1 MLFSISWRNVWR
13 NKLRSGVIITAIAL
27 GICAGVFSSAFYKG
41 MADQRIDKVINTE
54 LSHIQIHQFDFR
66 QANDINK
73 FIPNAKDIARDIS
86 SMDEVLGASYRII
99 IFSMI
104 SSAET
109 AAGVKIAGIDPEVEK
124 TVSNLHSKLIEGNYF
139 EEKRRNPLLIAR
151 KLAEKLKIKLGSK
164 AVITV
169 QDIDNN
175 ITAGA
180 FRVVGI
186 FDTQNNAFDESN
198 IFVRHKD
205 LSRLMNLPN
214 SSGHEIA
221 ILAENNESVNNLQQL
236 LKNNN
241 KDLEILSWIELS
253 PEMSY
258 LNEVMDLFMYIF
270 IIIILFALLFGII
283 NTMLMVVLE
292 RVKELGMLMAIG
304 MNKLKVFKMIVI
316 ETIMLSLTGGVF
328 GIILGVLVSKYFET
342 HKIDLSMWGDTYSDL
357 GYDPFVYTSLHPSL
371 LINVTIMVIF
381 TGILASLYPA
391 YKALQNDPADALRI
405 E

>member
-198 IFVRHKD
+198 IFVRHED

-221 ILAENNESVNNLQQL
+221 VLAENNESVNNLQQL

-258 LNEVMDLFMYIF
+258 LNEVMDLFMYII

-283 NTMLMVVLE
+283 KTMMRVVLE

-357 GYDPFVYTSLHPSL
+357 GYDSFVYTSLHPSL
-371 LINVTIMVIF
+371 LINVTIMVIL